1 AIRPGT
7 RALAAGGA
15 AAAGLVAALITP
27 DMYARLFT
35 SHPRGEHVVWYDE
48 GEDATIRVART
59 PGQNLVLYVNSQG
72 QATDVG
78 SGLRFHRAV
87 GHLPALL
94 HPDAKEVLVVG
105 LGGGAT
111 AGAVATHPGLN
122 VTVAE
127 LHAGVIEGAR
137 HFAHVNYSIH
147 ERSNVRLTVADGRN
161 HLLVTR
167 QRYDL
172 IQGDIIP
179 PGNAGSANLYS
190 ADYYRLA
197 RGALK
202 PGGLMVQWVDSSL
215 PAYHWK
221 LLLRSF
227 LRVFPHATLWGLNGS
242 MIVGSVEP
250 LRLDRELL
258 AAKYRALPNRDTLDE
273 LQMGSV
279 EQLLAQFMAHPHELA
294 AYAGDGPI
302 ISDRFP
308 VIEYTR
314 TLPRDERAD
323 LSRFS
328 RDVRP
333 LLSR

>member
-1 AIRPGT
+1 
-7 RALAAGGA
+7 
-15 AAAGLVAALITP
+15 
-27 DMYARLFT
+27 M
-35 SHPRGEHVVWYDE
+35 
-48 GEDATIRVART
+48 
-59 PGQNLVLYVNSQG
+59 NSQG

-78 SGLRFHRAV
+78 TGLRFHRAV

-94 HPDAKEVLVVG
+94 HPNPKDVLVVG

-111 AGAVATHPGLN
+111 AGAVATHPGLD
-122 VTVAE
+122 VTIAE

-137 HFAHVNYSIH
+137 LFSHVNYSIH
-147 ERSNVRLTVADGRN
+147 ERPNVRLIVADGRN

-202 PGGLMVQWVDSSL
+202 PGGLVVQWVDSSL
-215 PAYHWK
+215 PAYHWR

-227 LRVFPHATLWGLNGS
+227 VRVFPNATLWGLNGS
-242 MIVGSVEP
+242 MIVGSLEP

-258 AAKYRALPNRDTLDE
+258 TAKYRALPDRGALEE
-273 LQMGSV
+273 LQMGSP
-279 EQLLAQFMAHPHELA
+279 ESLLAQFMAHPHELS
-294 AYAGDGPI
+294 AYVGEGPI
-302 ISDRFP
+302 ISDRYP

-314 TLPRDERAD
+314 TLPRDERPN